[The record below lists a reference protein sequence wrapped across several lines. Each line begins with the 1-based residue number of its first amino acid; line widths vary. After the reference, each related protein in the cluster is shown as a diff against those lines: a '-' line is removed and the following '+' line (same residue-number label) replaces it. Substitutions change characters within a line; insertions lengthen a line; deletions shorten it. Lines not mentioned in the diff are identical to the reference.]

1 MYNYWFEE
9 VHMSFTHKIDE
20 WMKEAET
27 RPESAVTLVKLVTK
41 RLRELTERNEELLTE
56 NIALQNGTRVEEY
69 QKRIAH
75 LEYQLDL
82 LKRRFGGDES
92 LLAELPTASM
102 ETSTLS
108 LLVYNTYGR
117 MIRLEMAP
125 QIQELG
131 RLADET
137 LQNSEQPRLLAIPSN
152 EEVLLLFTSG
162 RVSTCAVN
170 SISTVEIGNA
180 WTWDKAALPDEPRAG
195 EFLACV
201 MPISRLP
208 LSEFFLQVSR
218 RGCVKKTMT
227 SMAQSIL
234 GNHYLGKGALQKS
247 DQPFDVTLT
256 AKKDLFAFVT
266 LEGKLLGLDVNELSY
281 SAEERI
287 KLTASDYVI
296 ASFVPHAE
304 ESMLFVTQ
312 TGKVIHRE
320 QGSLELSKSPLAKGQ
335 ALIPPGRL
343 EQGVRFIGAASVRD
357 ADRIALLDS
366 KGNLKIHLAESITGS
381 GSIEAEGVILS
392 IGVIPAEVWTGANL

>member
-1 MYNYWFEE
+1 
-9 VHMSFTHKIDE
+9 MSFTHKIDE

-27 RPESAVTLVKLVTK
+27 RPESAVTIVKLVTR

-82 LKRRFGGDES
+82 LKRRFGADDS
-92 LLAELPTASM
+92 LLVELPATSM

-108 LLVYNTYGR
+108 LLIYNAYGR
-117 MIRLEMAP
+117 IFRLELQAD
-125 QIQELG
+125 IQSLG
-131 RLADET
+131 RLAEET

-162 RVSTCAVN
+162 RVSTCAVSN
-170 SISTVEIGNA
+170 LLAMEIGNE
-180 WTWDKAALPDEPRAG
+180 WTWDKAAMPDEPRAG

-201 MPISRLP
+201 MPVSNLP
-208 LSEFFLQVSR
+208 LSDFFMQVSR

-247 DQPFDVTLT
+247 DQPFDARLCQ
-256 AKKDLFAFVT
+256 KKDHFGFVT

-281 SAEERI
+281 SSEDRI

-296 ASFVPHAE
+296 GSFVPHAD

-312 TGKVIHRE
+312 TGKVIQRE
-320 QGSLELSKSPLAKGQ
+320 GASLELSKSPLAKGQ
-335 ALIPPGRL
+335 ALISPTRL

-357 ADRIALLDS
+357 QDRLVVLDS
-366 KGNLKIHLAESITGS
+366 KGNLNVHMTESITGA
-381 GSIEAEGVILS
+381 GSIEAEGLVLS
-392 IGVIPAEVWTGANL
+392 IGVISAQAWKASNL

>member
-1 MYNYWFEE
+1 
-9 VHMSFTHKIDE
+9 MSFTHKIDE
-20 WMKEAET
+20 WMKEAEA
-27 RPESAVTLVKLVTK
+27 RPESAVTIVKLVAK

-82 LKRRFGGDES
+82 LKRRFGADES
-92 LLAELPTASM
+92 PLAGLPTPSLEM
-102 ETSTLS
+102 STLS
-108 LLVYNTYGR
+108 LLIYNTYGKIFR
-117 MIRLEMAP
+117 IEINSDLQA
-125 QIQELG
+125 LG
-131 RLADET
+131 RIVDET

-170 SISTVEIGNA
+170 DISTVEIGDA
-180 WTWDKAALPDEPRAG
+180 WTWEKAALPDEPRAG

-201 MPISRLP
+201 MPVSRLP

-234 GNHYLGKGALQKS
+234 GNHYVGKGALQKS
-247 DQPFDVTLT
+247 DQPFDVTLCQ
-256 AKKDLFAFVT
+256 KKDLFGFVT
-266 LEGKLLGLDVNELSY
+266 FEGKLLGLDVNELSY
-281 SAEERI
+281 SVEERI

-296 ASFVPHAE
+296 GSFISHPDEA
-304 ESMLFVTQ
+304 MLFVTQ

-320 QGSLELSKSPLAKGQ
+320 KGSLELSKSPLAKGQ
-335 ALIPPGRL
+335 ALIPPSRL

-357 ADRIALLDS
+357 ADRIAVLDS
-366 KGNLKIHLAESITGS
+366 KGNLKVYAAESITGS
-381 GSIEAEGVILS
+381 GSIEAEGLTGVAVS
-392 IGVIPAEVWTGANL
+392 IGVIPAEAWKDAHL

>member
-1 MYNYWFEE
+1 
-9 VHMSFTHKIDE
+9 MSFTHKIDE
-20 WMKEAET
+20 WMKEAEA
-27 RPESAVTLVKLVTK
+27 RPESAVMIVKLVAK

-82 LKRRFGGDES
+82 LKRRFGTDQS
-92 LLAELPTASM
+92 LLAELPTASL

-108 LLVYNTYGR
+108 LLIYNTYGKIFR
-117 MIRLEMAP
+117 IEINSELQA
-125 QIQELG
+125 LG
-131 RLADET
+131 RIIDEA
-137 LQNSEQPRLLAIPSN
+137 LQNSEQPRLLIIPSN

-162 RVSTCAVN
+162 RVSTHAVN
-170 SISTVEIGNA
+170 TIATVEIGNE
-180 WTWDKAALPDEPRAG
+180 WTWDKAAIPDEPRAG
-195 EFLACV
+195 EFLACI

-234 GNHYLGKGALQKS
+234 GNHYLGKGTLQKS
-247 DQPFDVTLT
+247 DQPFDVILCQ
-256 AKKDLFAFVT
+256 KKDLFGFVT

-296 ASFVPHAE
+296 ASFVPHAD
-304 ESMLFVTQ
+304 ESLLFVTQ

-335 ALIPPGRL
+335 LLIPPARL

-357 ADRIALLDS
+357 KDRIVVLDS
-366 KGNLKIHLAESITGS
+366 KGTLRVHVAGSIIGA
-381 GSIEAEGVILS
+381 GSIEAEGLTGVAVS
-392 IGVIPAEVWTGANL
+392 IGVIQAEASAQRGLHL